1 MSEPEHISTILTR
14 VIDDMKEKKCFNCE
28 SRYPGCHAE
37 CEYYLAWKRE
47 HDKVKAEENAER
59 KKEYDRKSY
68 DVERHDRVIKATK

>member
-1 MSEPEHISTILTR
+1 MT
-14 VIDDMKEKKCFNCE
+14 EKRCFKCE

-37 CEYYLAWKRE
+37 CEYYLEWKRD

>member
-1 MSEPEHISTILTR
+1 
-14 VIDDMKEKKCFNCE
+14 MKEKRCFKCE

-37 CEYYLAWKRE
+37 CDYYLAWKKE
-47 HDKVKAEENAER
+47 HDRVKAEESAER

>member
-1 MSEPEHISTILTR
+1 MSEPERISTILVR

-37 CEYYLAWKRE
+37 CEYYLEWKRE
-47 HDKVKAEENAER
+47 HDMIKAEENAER

>member
-1 MSEPEHISTILTR
+1 
-14 VIDDMKEKKCFNCE
+14 MKEKRCFKCE

-37 CEYYLAWKRE
+37 CEYYLAWKKE
-47 HDKVKAEENAER
+47 HDKVKEEENAER